1 MGQFQDCVKAH
12 MEKYNGQNKELEGRK
27 GGLWKG
33 KGKPQPHILVDNKN
47 DWKLNLMLPYREQ
60 GTLVQDIESGVIKK
74 HMYAHHLNSS
84 QIMCMNFFYPLM
96 QENKLDV
103 ILKFINPKINWG
115 KPIALF
121 EYNSPMEVGRA
132 AEMNCV
138 KKFGEPTN
146 FDFFIT
152 TSNGYR
158 LYFEI
163 KYTEAEFG
171 TPEKVKD
178 ATDIKRFPSQYFDK
192 FDVYKT
198 LMPRCIEAKK
208 KDDAIFFLEHY
219 QLMRNLIH
227 LQSSNDYVIFLVPED
242 NPIIDDAKEIRKILT
257 AHEDNC
263 KVVGWKEIWQFVYR
277 KVKNDTKLANYY
289 AEFEEKYLRYKK

>member
-1 MGQFQDCVKAH
+1 MGQFQKCVKAH
-12 MEKYNGQNKELEGRK
+12 MNKYNGQNNELEGRK

-33 KGKPQPHILVDNKN
+33 KGEEQPHILKDKD
-47 DWKLNLMLPYREQ
+47 DWRLNLMLPYRNQ
-60 GTLVQDIESGVIKK
+60 GALAHDIESGVIKK

-115 KPIALF
+115 KPVALF

-132 AEMNCV
+132 AEMNCT

-158 LYFEI
+158 LFFEI

-171 TPEKVKD
+171 APEKEKD
-178 ATDIKRFPSQYFDK
+178 ANGNKCFPPQYFDK
-192 FDVYKT
+192 FEVYRT
-198 LMPRCIEAKK
+198 MMPKCIKQEM
-208 KDDAIFFLEHY
+208 KDDAVFFLEHY

-227 LQSSNDYVIFLVPED
+227 LQSSNDYVIFLVPEE
-242 NPIIDDAKEIRKILT
+242 NPIINDAKEIKKVLT
-257 AHEDNC
+257 AHEENC
-263 KVVGWKEIWQFVYR
+263 KVVGWKEIWQFVSR
-277 KVKNDTKLANYY
+277 KVKNDPLLADYY
-289 AEFEEKYLRYKK
+289 AEFKKKYLKF